1 MDVCY
6 FLSGILIGDNGEEVG
21 IRYQEFELGDGGLLR
36 VSSTVVCKKEEVSD
50 FLLSHEVYG
59 GGDLCVARIDARTGD
74 VIKRGHPK
82 LIQILRFRDRRSG
95 EELLRFMLCYLDDKG
110 EYIDKTLS
118 LDTCLERLHLL
129 EAAGATVV
137 DEYPKSESLKPY
149 LLFMRGILY
158 SEAYQLERGRAR
170 LSGGDC
176 SNISVYYDKETRSIG
191 LQAVGMEGK
200 SNGVNRYSAFVRRIE
215 VTGTALAQASVKVVD
230 LSCCD
235 RLREISCSVLLN
247 RVSSDNSMV
256 MIFPQWASK
265 VTDERSLVI
274 ETLSIGRGRFEFQNF
289 PSGAVFKNL
298 TVVSGAELAGD
309 IGCFRAETAVLGAV
323 SKYGTL
329 RGLKHLFIRV
339 PSQESTSTFICDTDS
354 EEISI
359 EYEADFYVGYQS
371 SFSILNC
378 GALKKVKIVS
388 HGVLELSKVMRGI
401 KNCQALTELTIEAE
415 YYESRVEMEKVKL
428 LSVLSCDGYKN
439 LKVLRILKK
448 GNKEDKMQSNA
459 MFQVPKGC
467 VVICNSSEVG
477 RFIAYR

>member
-1 MDVCY
+1 MVC
-6 FLSGILIGDNGEEVG
+6 
-21 IRYQEFELGDGGLLR
+21 R
-36 VSSTVVCKKEEVSD
+36 KEEVSD
-50 FLLSHEVYG
+50 FLLSHEVFG
-59 GGDLCVARIDARTGD
+59 GGDLCVARIDARTGN

-158 SEAYQLERGRAR
+158 SEAYQLERSRAR
-170 LSGGDC
+170 LTREDC
-176 SNISVYYDKETRSIG
+176 SKVSVYYDEETRRLG
-191 LQAVGMEGK
+191 LQAVGMAGQ
-200 SNGVNRYSAFVRRIE
+200 SNGVNRYSAFVNRIE
-215 VTGTALAQASVKVVD
+215 VTGGALERALVKVVD
-230 LSCCD
+230 LSRCD
-235 RLREISCSVLLN
+235 RLREISYSGLLYH
-247 RVSSDNSMV
+247 VSSENPMV
-256 MIFPQWASK
+256 MIFPQWASE
-265 VTDERSLVI
+265 VTDRQSLVI
-274 ETLSIGRGRFEFQNF
+274 EKLSIGRGRFEFRNF
-289 PSGAVFKNL
+289 PSGAVFKKL
-298 TVVSGAELAGD
+298 TVASGAELAGD
-309 IGCFRAETAVLGAV
+309 IGVFTADIAVFGAV
-323 SKYGTL
+323 SSYGTL
-329 RGLKHLFIRV
+329 RGIKQLFIRV
-339 PSQESTSTFICDTDS
+339 PSQESTSNFICDTDS

-359 EYEADFYVGYQS
+359 EYEAGFYVGYQS

-378 GALKKVKIVS
+378 GVLKKVKIVS

-428 LSVLSCDGYKN
+428 LYVLSCDVYKN

-448 GNKEDKMQSNA
+448 GNERDDIQSNA
-459 MFQVPKGC
+459 LIQVPKDC
-467 VVICNSSEVG
+467 VVLCNSSKVSSI
-477 RFIAYR
+477 IARG

>member
-1 MDVCY
+1 VDVCY

-110 EYIDKTLS
+110 EYIDSTLS
-118 LDTCLERLHLL
+118 LDTCLERIHLL

-158 SEAYQLERGRAR
+158 SEAYQLERSRAR
-170 LSGGDC
+170 LTREDC
-176 SNISVYYDKETRSIG
+176 SKVSVYYDEETRRLG
-191 LQAVGMEGK
+191 LQAVGMAGQ
-200 SNGVNRYSAFVRRIE
+200 SNGVNRYSAFVNRIE
-215 VTGTALAQASVKVVD
+215 VTGGALERALVKVVD
-230 LSCCD
+230 LSRCD
-235 RLREISCSVLLN
+235 RLREISYSGSLYH
-247 RVSSDNSMV
+247 VSSENPMV
-256 MIFPQWASK
+256 MVFPKWASE
-265 VTDERSLVI
+265 VTDRQSLVI
-274 ETLSIGRGRFEFQNF
+274 EKLSIGRGRFEFCNF
-289 PSGAVFKNL
+289 PSGAVFKKL

-309 IGCFRAETAVLGAV
+309 IGVFTAETAVFGAV
-323 SKYGTL
+323 SRYGTL
-329 RGLKHLFIRV
+329 RGLKKLFIRV
-339 PSQESTSTFICDTDS
+339 SSQESTSTFICDTDS

-359 EYEADFYVGYQS
+359 EYEAGLYAGSPS

-378 GALKKVKIVS
+378 GALKRVKIVS
-388 HGVLELSKVMRGI
+388 HGVLEIYKVMRGI

-448 GNKEDKMQSNA
+448 GNERDDIQSNA
-459 MFQVPKGC
+459 LIQVPKDC
-467 VVICNSSEVG
+467 VVLCNSSKVSSI
-477 RFIAYR
+477 IARG